1 MSRRPPPVPPMAPGP
16 ADQRSVRRHNLGLVL
31 RNVADMGPRSRARI
45 ATSTG
50 LNKTT
55 VSSLVAELVE
65 RGLLRETETE
75 NPGAVGRPA
84 VKVEL
89 NGEGIVALGL
99 EVNVDFFA
107 ICVTDLAGRVRC
119 AQTVP
124 HDNRAGSPRT
134 VLGELGTHVEAV
146 LAELDAL
153 DLVPVGATL
162 ALPGLV
168 DSARGV
174 LFVAP
179 NLGWE
184 RTDAAALLHE
194 RLGQP
199 AFAVRV
205 DNDANLGALAERW
218 YGVGRTLRDFVYVKA
233 DVGVGAGIVVGG
245 ELFRGAGGFSG
256 EFGHLTVDPQ
266 GRRCGCG
273 GRGCLETIVGLEALL
288 RLAALEVGDR
298 STAEARRLVA
308 RLVEKARAGDRSTLG
323 ALDEVGHGL
332 GVGLS
337 SLANVLNPAAVVL
350 GGYLGPLSEWL
361 AGPVRAEMAERVLA
375 SRFSPVGVLASGLG
389 QDAAVR
395 GAAALSL
402 REVLDDPGAV
412 HGVWD
417 ARAVL

>member
-1 MSRRPPPVPPMAPGP
+1 MAPGP
-16 ADQRSVRRHNLGLVL
+16 ADQRSVRRHNLGLVM
-31 RNVADMGPRSRARI
+31 RNVADMGARSRARI

-89 NGEGIVALGL
+89 NGQGIVALGL
-99 EVNVDFFA
+99 EVNVDYLA
-107 ICVTDLAGRVRC
+107 ICATDLSGKVRDE
-119 AQTVP
+119 AFVP
-124 HDNRAGSPRT
+124 HDNRGRSPRE
-134 VLGELGTHVEAV
+134 VLGEMGGLVEEQ
-146 LAELDAL
+146 LAELYKA

-168 DSARGV
+168 DIARGA

-184 RTDAAALLHE
+184 RTDVTALLHE
-194 RLGQP
+194 RLGAP
-199 AFAVRV
+199 AFAIRV

-218 YGVGRTLRDFVYVKA
+218 SGAARTLTDFVYVKG
-233 DVGVGAGIVVGG
+233 DFGVGAGVVVNG
-245 ELFRGAGGFSG
+245 ELFRGSSGFSG
-256 EFGHLTVDPQ
+256 EFGHTTVDSQ

-288 RLAALEVGDR
+288 RLAGVEVGDQT
-298 STAEARRLVA
+298 TAEARRLVA
-308 RLVEKARAGDRSTLG
+308 ELVVNASEGDRRTAA
-323 ALDEVGHGL
+323 ALDEVGHWL

-337 SLANVLNPAAVVL
+337 SLANVLNPAAVIL
-350 GGYLGPLSEWL
+350 GGYLGPLAEWI
-361 AGPVRAEMAERVLA
+361 APPVEAEMSERVLA
-375 SRFSPVGVLASGLG
+375 SGFSPVAVIASGLG
-389 QDAAVR
+389 KEAAVR

-402 REVLDDPGAV
+402 REVLDDPGGV

-417 ARAVL
+417 APAVL